1 MLIFWQECKH
11 ILRSKF
17 LWVVMMLCALLGV
30 FFAVTRITDDDRE
43 NYEVAHVYVQ
53 KYGTAFTK
61 DDVETYRDIYLHETQ
76 AGKNFQEALK
86 EAGLPFP
93 TEEEM
98 IDSNGERKTEFGQKL
113 DALIQKDF
121 QNKDFQNH
129 ITILQSIRSYL
140 GISDFAATR
149 STNLYSEVSL
159 ETWLM
164 EKLSYRLVP
173 LSDWKITMLK
183 DAAKAE
189 EERIQ
194 EILREKEKQYL
205 VPLDNATYTNT
216 GWFTFP
222 LDLMGQGLVWAAA
235 FVLAGIAAGRSLG
248 GSFQG
253 NMQGVVYLGKPGR
266 RFGLYKVL
274 AVLAVS
280 AAMYLFLSFFVL
292 LVYVLLC
299 RTDLYWNVPLSAVT
313 TWSGAIVSRFFITI
327 GGYWLLQLGVGLAAV
342 LIMAVIFCAAMLFT
356 KNFYAG
362 SAISVG
368 VSLLLLG
375 IIQMVPAAQN
385 SFLVMGSPIG
395 LYLNV
400 SKFLQQDFLFS
411 ILPHFE
417 GIMLLIW
424 CGIAAVLGVVGFM
437 RFRKAA
443 L

>member
-1 MLIFWQECKH
+1 MIFWQECKY
-11 ILRSKF
+11 ILRSRF
-17 LWVVMMLCALLGV
+17 LWAVVLLSVLLGM
-30 FFAVTRITDDDRE
+30 FFAVTRVTEEDRE
-43 NYEVAHVYVQ
+43 NYEAAHLYVQ
-53 KYGTAFTK
+53 EYGTAFTK
-61 DDVETYRDIYLHETQ
+61 DDVEIYRDIYLYKTQ
-76 AGKNFQEALK
+76 AGKKFQEVLK

-93 TEEEM
+93 TKEEM
-98 IDSNGERKTEFGQKL
+98 IDSEGERKTEFSKKL
-113 DALIQKDF
+113 DVLREKNF
-121 QNKDFQNH
+121 QNY

-149 STNLYSEVSL
+149 SNNPYSGVSM

-164 EKLSYRLVP
+164 EKLSYRSVP
-173 LSDWKITMLK
+173 LSDWKIAMLK
-183 DAAKAE
+183 DAAKTE
-189 EERIQ
+189 EKRIQ

-205 VPLDNATYTNT
+205 VPLDNETDANTY
-216 GWFTFP
+216 WFTFP
-222 LDLMGQGLVWAAA
+222 LDLMGQGLMWAAA
-235 FVLAGIAAGRSLG
+235 FVLAGIAAGRSIG
-248 GSFQG
+248 GSFQS

-266 RFGLYKVL
+266 RLSLYKVL

-299 RTDLYWNVPLSAVT
+299 RTDLYWNVPLSAV
-313 TWSGAIVSRFFITI
+313 SDGGAMMVSRFFITI
-327 GGYWLLQLGVGLAAV
+327 GGYWLFQLGVGLAAI
-342 LIMAVIFCAAMLFT
+342 LIMTLVFCAAMLVT

-362 SAISVG
+362 SAVSVG

-375 IIQMVPAAQN
+375 LIQMVPAAQN

-395 LYLNV
+395 LFLNV
-400 SKFLQQDFLFS
+400 GKFLQQDFLFS

-417 GIMLLIW
+417 GVMLLIW
-424 CGIAAVLGVVGFM
+424 FGIAAVLGTVGFM

>member
-17 LWVVMMLCALLGV
+17 LWVVMALTLMVCAL
-30 FFAVTRITDDDRE
+30 FALTRVADEDRE
-43 NYEVAHVYVQ
+43 NYEAAHLYVQ
-53 KYGTAFTK
+53 KYGTAFTQ
-61 DDVETYRDIYLHETQ
+61 DDVEIYRDIYLHETQ
-76 AGKNFQEALK
+76 AGKKLQAALK

-93 TEEEM
+93 TEKEM
-98 IDSNGERKTEFGQKL
+98 IDSNGERKTEFSKKL
-113 DALIQKDF
+113 DVLREKDF
-121 QNKDFQNH
+121 QNY

-149 STNLYSEVSL
+149 SSNPYSGVSM

-164 EKLSYRLVP
+164 EYLSYRSVP
-173 LSDWKITMLK
+173 LSDWKIAMLK
-183 DAAKAE
+183 DAVKAE

-205 VPLDNATYTNT
+205 LPLDNAADDNKY
-216 GWFTFP
+216 WFTFP

-235 FVLAGIAAGRSLG
+235 FVLAGIATGRSLG
-248 GSFQG
+248 GSFQS
-253 NMQGVVYLGKPGR
+253 NMQGMVYLGKPGR
-266 RFGLYKVL
+266 RFGLYKTL

-280 AAMYLFLSFFVL
+280 AAMYLFLSFLVL
-292 LVYVLLC
+292 LGYVLLC
-299 RTDLYWNVPLSAVT
+299 RTDLYWNVPLSAV
-313 TWSGAIVSRFFITI
+313 SDGGGMMIPRFFITI
-327 GGYWLLQLGVGLAAV
+327 GGYWLFQLGVGLAAV

-417 GIMLLIW
+417 GSMLLIW

>member
-1 MLIFWQECKH
+1 MLIFWQECKY
-11 ILRSKF
+11 ILRSRF
-17 LWVVMMLCALLGV
+17 LWAVVLLSVLLGM
-30 FFAVTRITDDDRE
+30 FFAVTRVTEEDRE
-43 NYEVAHVYVQ
+43 NYEAAHLYVQ
-53 KYGTAFTK
+53 EYGTAFTK
-61 DDVETYRDIYLHETQ
+61 DDVEIYRDIYLHKTQ

-98 IDSNGERKTEFGQKL
+98 IDSEGERKTEFSKKL
-113 DALIQKDF
+113 NDFREKDF
-121 QNKDFQNH
+121 QNY
-129 ITILQSIRSYL
+129 ITILQSVRSYL

-149 STNLYSEVSL
+149 SNKPYSELSL

-164 EKLSYRLVP
+164 EKLSYRSEP
-173 LSDWKITMLK
+173 LSNWKTAILK
-183 DAAKAE
+183 DSVKAE

-194 EILREKEKQYL
+194 EIFREKEKQYL
-205 VPLDNATYTNT
+205 VPLDNETDANTY
-216 GWFTFP
+216 WFTFP
-222 LDLMGQGLVWAAA
+222 LDLMGQGLMWAAA
-235 FVLAGIAAGRSLG
+235 FVLAGIAAGRSIG
-248 GSFQG
+248 GSFQS
-253 NMQGVVYLGKPGR
+253 NMQDMVYLGKSGR
-266 RFGLYKVL
+266 RLSLYKVL

-280 AAMYLFLSFFVL
+280 AVMYLFLSFFVL

-299 RTDLYWNVPLSAVT
+299 RTDLYWNVPLFAV
-313 TWSGAIVSRFFITI
+313 SDGGAMMVSRFFITI
-327 GGYWLLQLGVGLAAV
+327 GGYWLFQLGVGLAAV
-342 LIMAVIFCAAMLFT
+342 LIMTLVFCAAMLVT

-375 IIQMVPAAQN
+375 LIQMVPAAQN

-395 LYLNV
+395 LFLNV
-400 SKFLQQDFLFS
+400 GKFLQQGFLFS

-417 GIMLLIW
+417 GVMLLIW
-424 CGIAAVLGVVGFM
+424 FGIAAVLGTVGFM

>member
-61 DDVETYRDIYLHETQ
+61 DDVETYRGIYLHETQ
-76 AGKNFQEALK
+76 AGKKFQEALK

-98 IDSNGERKTEFGQKL
+98 IDSEGERKTEFSKKL
-113 DALIQKDF
+113 DAFREKDF
-121 QNKDFQNH
+121 QNY

-149 STNLYSEVSL
+149 STNPYSGLSM

-164 EKLSYRLVP
+164 EKLSYRSVP
-173 LSDWKITMLK
+173 LPDWKTAMLK
-183 DAAKAE
+183 DAVKAE

-205 VPLDNATYTNT
+205 LPLDNATDDNKY
-216 GWFTFP
+216 WFTFP

-299 RTDLYWNVPLSAVT
+299 RTDVYWNVPLSAV
-313 TWSGAIVSRFFITI
+313 SDGGGMMVSRFFITI
-327 GGYWLLQLGVGLAAV
+327 GGYWLFQLGVGLAAV

>member
-17 LWVVMMLCALLGV
+17 LWVVMALTLMACAL
-30 FFAVTRITDDDRE
+30 FALTRVADEDRE
-43 NYEVAHVYVQ
+43 NYEAAHLYVQ
-53 KYGTAFTK
+53 EYGTAFTQ
-61 DDVETYRDIYLHETQ
+61 DDVGTYRDIYLHKTQ
-76 AGKNFQEALK
+76 AGKKLQAALK

-93 TEEEM
+93 TEKEM
-98 IDSNGERKTEFGQKL
+98 IDSNGERKTEFSKKL
-113 DALIQKDF
+113 DVLREKDF
-121 QNKDFQNH
+121 QNY

-149 STNLYSEVSL
+149 SNNPYSGVSM

-164 EKLSYRLVP
+164 ERLSYRSVP
-173 LSDWKITMLK
+173 LSDWKIAMLK
-183 DAAKAE
+183 DAVKTE
-189 EERIQ
+189 EKRIQ

-205 VPLDNATYTNT
+205 LPLDNAADDNTY
-216 GWFTFP
+216 WFTFP

-235 FVLAGIAAGRSLG
+235 FVLAGIATGRSLG

-253 NMQGVVYLGKPGR
+253 NIQGMVYLGKPGR

-280 AAMYLFLSFFVL
+280 AAMYLFLSFLVL
-292 LVYVLLC
+292 LGYVLLC
-299 RTDLYWNVPLSAVT
+299 RTDLYWNVPLSAV
-313 TWSGAIVSRFFITI
+313 SDGGAMMISRFFITI
-327 GGYWLLQLGVGLAAV
+327 GGYWLFQLGVGLAAV

-368 VSLLLLG
+368 ISLLLLG
-375 IIQMVPAAQN
+375 LVQMMPAAQN
-385 SFLVMGSPIG
+385 SFLLMGSPIG

-400 SKFLQQDFLFS
+400 GKFLQQSFLFS

-417 GIMLLIW
+417 GVMLLIW
-424 CGIAAVLGVVGFM
+424 FGIAAILAGLGFV

>member
-1 MLIFWQECKH
+1 MLIFWQECKY
-11 ILRSKF
+11 ILRSRF
-17 LWVVMMLCALLGV
+17 LWAVVLLSVLLGM
-30 FFAVTRITDDDRE
+30 FFAVTRVTEEDRE
-43 NYEVAHVYVQ
+43 NYEAAHIYTQ
-53 KYGTAFTK
+53 KYGAAFTK
-61 DDVETYRDIYLHETQ
+61 DDVETYRKIYLHKTQ
-76 AGKNFQEALK
+76 AGKKLQEALK

-98 IDSNGERKTEFGQKL
+98 IDSEGERKTEFSKKL
-113 DALIQKDF
+113 NDFREKDF
-121 QNKDFQNH
+121 QNY
-129 ITILQSIRSYL
+129 ITILQSVRSYL

-149 STNLYSEVSL
+149 SNKPYSELSL

-164 EKLSYRLVP
+164 EKLSYRSVP
-173 LSDWKITMLK
+173 LPDWKIAMLK
-183 DAAKAE
+183 DAAKTE

-194 EILREKEKQYL
+194 EIFREKEKQYL
-205 VPLDNATYTNT
+205 VSLDNETDANTY
-216 GWFTFP
+216 WFTFP
-222 LDLMGQGLVWAAA
+222 LDLMGQGLMWAAA
-235 FVLAGIAAGRSLG
+235 FVLAGIAAGRSIG
-248 GSFQG
+248 GSFQS

-266 RFGLYKVL
+266 RLSLYKVL

-299 RTDLYWNVPLSAVT
+299 RADLYWNVPLSAV
-313 TWSGAIVSRFFITI
+313 SDGGAMMVSRFFITI
-327 GGYWLLQLGVGLAAV
+327 GGYWLFQLGIGLAAV
-342 LIMAVIFCAAMLFT
+342 LIMTLVFCAAMLVT

-375 IIQMVPAAQN
+375 LIQMVPAAQN
-385 SFLVMGSPIG
+385 SFLVIGSPIG
-395 LYLNV
+395 LFLNV
-400 SKFLQQDFLFS
+400 GKFLQQDFLFS

-424 CGIAAVLGVVGFM
+424 FGIAAVLGTVGFM

>member
-30 FFAVTRITDDDRE
+30 FFAVTRIIDDDRE
-43 NYEVAHVYVQ
+43 NYEVAHIYTQ
-53 KYGTAFTK
+53 KYGPAFTK

-98 IDSNGERKTEFGQKL
+98 IDSEGERKTEFSKKL
-113 DALIQKDF
+113 DAFREKDF
-121 QNKDFQNH
+121 QNY

-149 STNLYSEVSL
+149 STNPYSGLSM

-164 EKLSYRLVP
+164 EKLSYRSVP
-173 LSDWKITMLK
+173 LPDWKTAMLK
-183 DAAKAE
+183 DAVKAE

-205 VPLDNATYTNT
+205 LPLDNATDDNKY
-216 GWFTFP
+216 WFTFP

-299 RTDLYWNVPLSAVT
+299 RTDVYWNVPLSTV
-313 TWSGAIVSRFFITI
+313 SDGGGMMVSRFFITI
-327 GGYWLLQLGVGLAAV
+327 GGYWLFQLGVGLAAV
-342 LIMAVIFCAAMLFT
+342 LIMALIFCAAMLVT

>member
-1 MLIFWQECKH
+1 MFIFWQECKY
-11 ILRSKF
+11 ILRSRF
-17 LWVVMMLCALLGV
+17 LWAVVLLSVLLGV
-30 FFAVTRITDDDRE
+30 FFAVTRVTEEDRE
-43 NYEVAHVYVQ
+43 NYEAAHLYVQ
-53 KYGTAFTK
+53 EYGTAFTK
-61 DDVETYRDIYLHETQ
+61 DDVEIYCDIYLHKTQ

-98 IDSNGERKTEFGQKL
+98 IDSEGERKTEFSKKL
-113 DALIQKDF
+113 NDFREKDF
-121 QNKDFQNH
+121 QNY
-129 ITILQSIRSYL
+129 ITILQSVRSYL

-149 STNLYSEVSL
+149 SNKPYSELSL

-164 EKLSYRLVP
+164 EKLSYRSVP
-173 LSDWKITMLK
+173 LPDWKIAMLK
-183 DAAKAE
+183 DAAKTE

-194 EILREKEKQYL
+194 EIFREKEKQYL
-205 VPLDNATYTNT
+205 VPLDNETDANTY
-216 GWFTFP
+216 WFTFP
-222 LDLMGQGLVWAAA
+222 LDLMGQGLMWAAA
-235 FVLAGIAAGRSLG
+235 FVLAGIAAGRSIG
-248 GSFQG
+248 GSFQS

-266 RFGLYKVL
+266 RLSLYKVL

-299 RTDLYWNVPLSAVT
+299 RADLYWNVPLSAV
-313 TWSGAIVSRFFITI
+313 SDGGAMMVSRFFITI
-327 GGYWLLQLGVGLAAV
+327 GGYWLFQLGIGLAAV
-342 LIMAVIFCAAMLFT
+342 LIMTLVFCAAMLVT

-375 IIQMVPAAQN
+375 LIQMVPAAQN
-385 SFLVMGSPIG
+385 SFLIMGSPIG
-395 LYLNV
+395 LFLNV
-400 SKFLQQDFLFS
+400 GKFLQQDFLFS

-417 GIMLLIW
+417 GVMLLIW
-424 CGIAAVLGVVGFM
+424 FGIAAGLGAVGFM
-437 RFRKAA
+437 RFRKAS

>member
-17 LWVVMMLCALLGV
+17 LWVVMALTLMACAL
-30 FFAVTRITDDDRE
+30 FALTRVADEDRE
-43 NYEVAHVYVQ
+43 NYEAAHLYVQ
-53 KYGTAFTK
+53 EYGTAFTQ
-61 DDVETYRDIYLHETQ
+61 DDVGTYRDIFLHKTK
-76 AGKNFQEALK
+76 AGKKLQAALK

-93 TEEEM
+93 TEKEM
-98 IDSNGERKTEFGQKL
+98 IDSNGERKTEFSKKL
-113 DALIQKDF
+113 DVLREKDF
-121 QNKDFQNH
+121 QNY

-149 STNLYSEVSL
+149 SNNPYSGVSM

-164 EKLSYRLVP
+164 ERLSYRSVP
-173 LSDWKITMLK
+173 LSDWKIAMLK
-183 DAAKAE
+183 DAVKTE
-189 EERIQ
+189 EKRIQ

-205 VPLDNATYTNT
+205 LPLDNAADDNTY
-216 GWFTFP
+216 WFTFP

-235 FVLAGIAAGRSLG
+235 FVLAGIATGRSLG

-253 NMQGVVYLGKPGR
+253 NIQGMVYLGKPGR

-280 AAMYLFLSFFVL
+280 AAMYLFLSFLVL
-292 LVYVLLC
+292 LGYVLLC
-299 RTDLYWNVPLSAVT
+299 RTDLYWNVPLSAV
-313 TWSGAIVSRFFITI
+313 SDGGAMMISRFFITI
-327 GGYWLLQLGVGLAAV
+327 GGYWLFQLGVGLAAV

-368 VSLLLLG
+368 ISLLLLG
-375 IIQMVPAAQN
+375 LVQMMPAAQN
-385 SFLVMGSPIG
+385 SFLLMGSPIG

-400 SKFLQQDFLFS
+400 GKFLQQSFLFS

-417 GIMLLIW
+417 GVMLLIW
-424 CGIAAVLGVVGFM
+424 FGIAAILAGLGFV